1 MCGWPYLDTMHVDRA
16 NLIMRYLS
24 IRWSD
29 LETGHIAVIVR
40 TSRSFLWY
48 AMNELMHVMQRQ
60 INACNAI
67 MILGLGYVDGH
78 SSYSPWLNH
87 RCKIECLQYPYLR
100 LSMHER
106 EMREKEIEQTHQ
118 TSNHFPATTHKTQ
131 NPLQPPIHANLLN
144 PTNYHIHHCQP
155 QLRWWERER
164 EREKKMIK

>member
-1 MCGWPYLDTMHVDRA
+1 
-16 NLIMRYLS
+16 
-24 IRWSD
+24 
-29 LETGHIAVIVR
+29 
-40 TSRSFLWY
+40 
-48 AMNELMHVMQRQ
+48 MNELMHVMQRQ

-164 EREKKMIK
+164 EKKKRWLNKEFINSIENNGSLGVVRNTWKLNFFGSLLRVLRLMHGLFVGF